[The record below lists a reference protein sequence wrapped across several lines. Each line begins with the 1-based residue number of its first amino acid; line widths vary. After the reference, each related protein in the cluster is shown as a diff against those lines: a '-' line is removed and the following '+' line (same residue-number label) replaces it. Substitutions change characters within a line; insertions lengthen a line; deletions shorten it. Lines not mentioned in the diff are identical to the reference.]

1 MKKTTREQLKQ
12 HYYEKI
18 AELEKLMKEINT
30 MGDDLAN
37 ETRLITLRLYKEQN
51 DQLEE
56 IRKYFQSVNMPEENN
71 TNEAILSVALDRFY
85 KFTKELHDE
94 H

>member
-1 MKKTTREQLKQ
+1 MKTTREKLKQ
-12 HYYEKI
+12 EYYEKI
-18 AELEKLMKEINT
+18 AELETLMKEINE

-56 IRKYFQSVNMPEENN
+56 IRAYFQSVNMLEENN
-71 TNEAILSVALDRFY
+71 TNEAILSVALERFY
-85 KFTKELHDE
+85 KFINDLHE
-94 H
+94 E